1 MALLVLIGARTGNTE
16 MHEMQP
22 LSAGW
27 TQSGRGL
34 LLELYKT
41 CLRRQTANTWNSEE
55 SGYFV

>member
-1 MALLVLIGARTGNTE
+1 MG
-16 MHEMQP
+16 EMQP

-27 TQSGRGL
+27 TQSGWGL

-41 CLRRQTANTWNSEE
+41 CLRRQTVGTWSSEE